1 LVVKGRSSGRPFRF
15 EVERIGTQV
24 GTEQYGFSGVS
35 PGHTA
40 RPPGNTD
47 HRWPE
52 RRSYPRTYLLL
63 LAGLL
68 ALTATA
74 CQVRTTVAVDVAED
88 GSGTVTVAVGLDA
101 DALRRLPDLDDDGRS
116 TTADLAGLV
125 RTDDL
130 EAAGWHVNA
139 PVGAADDGF
148 VWMRA
153 TKPFGTPEEA
163 ERVLAEV
170 AGANGP
176 LRDLRIERNT
186 GFGRSQ
192 FTFEGTADLSG
203 GLEAFGDGGLAAA
216 LEGEPLG
223 QDASAIE
230 RELGRPLSE
239 MFSLEVSADLPGN
252 SEAAAW
258 TPELGGEP
266 VELAATST
274 IRDWWVLALTTVAV
288 ACGLALV
295 AVVAVGLMRR
305 SRATA
310 TRPAMSSDAPA
321 RPTPD
326 TVSTSPKEPPMPK
339 RDSAPVGAPCW
350 IELFTSDVEKGRAF
364 YHELFGWTS
373 DDPAEEFGG
382 YFTFYKDGVRVA
394 GGMHNDGQ
402 SGAPDVWSVYLACED
417 AKATAD
423 AAKSNGGQV
432 VVDPM
437 EVMDLGSMV
446 VVSDSGG
453 AAIGGWQPGTH
464 QGFGVYAEPDTP
476 YWFELQTRDYDA
488 SVDFYRKVFGWDAHV
503 ASDTPELHYTTL
515 GEGEAALAGI
525 MDASAFLPDGVP
537 GQWSIYF
544 GTDDADA
551 TLAKIVELGGSIV
564 QPVEATPYGRLATAT
579 DPSGINFKLIQPPA
593 EG

>member
-1 LVVKGRSSGRPFRF
+1 
-15 EVERIGTQV
+15 
-24 GTEQYGFSGVS
+24 
-35 PGHTA
+35 
-40 RPPGNTD
+40 
-47 HRWPE
+47 
-52 RRSYPRTYLLL
+52 LLL
-63 LAGLL
+63 LGGLV

-74 CQVRTTVAVDVAED
+74 CQVRTTVAVDVAKD

-101 DALRRLPDLDDDGRS
+101 DALGRVPDLNDDGRS
-116 TTADLAGLV
+116 TTADLTGLA

-130 EAAGWHVNA
+130 AAAGWHVTGPA
-139 PVGAADDGF
+139 GSADDGF
-148 VWMRA
+148 VWIRA

-163 ERVLAEV
+163 VQVLAEV
-170 AGANGP
+170 AGRDGP
-176 LRDLRIERNT
+176 LRDLRVDRHDS
-186 GFGRSQ
+186 FGRTR

-203 GLEAFGDGGLAAA
+203 GLEAFGDEGLAAA
-216 LEGEPLG
+216 LDGEVLG
-223 QDASAIE
+223 QDPSAIE
-230 RELGRPLSE
+230 AELGQPLSE
-239 MFSLEVSADLPGN
+239 MFSLEVSADLPGD
-252 SEAAAW
+252 SKAAAW

-266 VELAATST
+266 VDLAATGT
-274 IRDWWVLALTTVAV
+274 VRDGWVLALTAVAV

-295 AVVAVGLMRR
+295 AVVAVGLIRR
-305 SRATA
+305 GRSPA
-310 TRPAMSSDAPA
+310 TRPAMSSGAPA
-321 RPTPD
+321 RPKAD
-326 TVSTSPKEPPMPK
+326 TVSTSPEESPMPK

-373 DDPAEEFGG
+373 DEPAEELGG

-423 AAKSNGGQV
+423 AAKANGGQV
-432 VVDPM
+432 MVEPM

-446 VVSDSGG
+446 VVSDPGG
-453 AAIGGWQPGTH
+453 GVIGGWQPGTH
-464 QGFGVYAEPDTP
+464 TGFGVYAEPNTP
-476 YWFELQTRDYDA
+476 QWFELQTRDYDA
-488 SVDFYRKVFGWDAHV
+488 SIDFYRKVFAWDAHV

-525 MDASAFLPDGVP
+525 MDATAFLPDGVP

-544 GTDDADA
+544 GTEDADA
-551 TLAKIVELGGSIV
+551 TLAKVVELGGSIV
-564 QPVEATPYGRLATAT
+564 QPAEDTPYGRLATAA

-593 EG
+593 DRG